1 MPKLKTTYFSKI
13 PTTNTIIWLLKNRE
27 SYENYVQKYGAP
39 DHLLTA
45 GYFSSQNHEI
55 VMDAYHCYGPDI
67 QSAILT
73 QTVLSFKELCALKK
87 KDFYQFDKERNYAQ
101 TQYLCYYLQE
111 KGLLKKFYQTF
122 KRNHRKDPTGY
133 KTLQTVVQYKDMQE
147 FQEDWKE
154 FILTIPSPSET
165 SW

>member
-1 MPKLKTTYFSKI
+1 MAANFPCCPVWFNEGLAT
-13 PTTNTIIWLLKNRE
+13 L
-27 SYENYVQKYGAP
+27 YGTCKGEG
-39 DHLLTA
+39 DILGL
-45 GYFSSQNHEI
+45 SDWRLS
-55 VMDAYHCYGPDI
+55 DI